1 MNSKLSLINQYFL
14 LTKPR
19 VLTLL
24 IFTSISGAFLAK
36 QGVPGIIEMV
46 GLLIGGYCSSGS
58 AATLNMYFE
67 KEVDQNMGR
76 TKHRPIAEGII
87 SPKNALIFAIIL
99 AIISFLSLLLI
110 NNLLSA
116 LLALGGGFFYVAIY
130 TLYLKKRT
138 IQNIVVGGSA
148 GAFPPLVGYAAISNT
163 ITLEA
168 IYLFVII
175 FFWTPPHFWALAIM
189 IKDDYAK
196 AKIPMLPVVKGV
208 ENAALQIFLYSILLI
223 LVTTLTILVSPSLGS
238 IYLISS
244 LVLGIILIYRSFRLY
259 KSLDR
264 SEAVS
269 TYKYS
274 LLYLFLLMTAV
285 MIDSSVNFLEF

>member
-1 MNSKLSLINQYFL
+1 ME
-14 LTKPR
+14 
-19 VLTLL
+19 
-24 IFTSISGAFLAK
+24 SI
-36 QGVPGIIEMV
+36 
-46 GLLIGGYCSSGS
+46 GLLIGGYCSAGS

-67 KEVDQNMGR
+67 KEVDQKMGR

-87 SPKNALIFAIIL
+87 SSKNALIFAIIL
-99 AIISFLSLLLI
+99 AIISFISLLFI

-163 ITLEA
+163 LTLEA
-168 IYLFVII
+168 LYLFVII

-223 LVTTLTILVSPSLGS
+223 LITTLTILVSPSLGS

-264 SEAVS
+264 SDAVS

-274 LLYLFLLMTAV
+274 LLYLFLLMGAV